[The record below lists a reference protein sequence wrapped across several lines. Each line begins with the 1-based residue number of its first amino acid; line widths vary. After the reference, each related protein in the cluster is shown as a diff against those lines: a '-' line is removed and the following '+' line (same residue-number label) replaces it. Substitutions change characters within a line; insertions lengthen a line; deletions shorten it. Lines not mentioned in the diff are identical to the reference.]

1 MGQAGG
7 LALECHGSDRGI
19 GSGMSLVPIQ
29 KLVKN
34 LKSHI
39 DISIVV
45 FPPVPVVSR
54 AEQQF
59 SVPNDRMTPADTSE
73 PDYRMTPEDSRRIL
87 RNLTIMTTGNMRPY
101 WPIRWPIRWLII
113 RANVRLSGFRLDSC
127 CRLYQ

>member
-1 MGQAGG
+1 
-7 LALECHGSDRGI
+7 
-19 GSGMSLVPIQ
+19 MSLVPIQ

-87 RNLTIMTTGNMRPY
+87 RFLTTETRRQHAPVLADPLADPLADY
-101 WPIRWPIRWLII
+101 
-113 RANVRLSGFRLDSC
+113 SC
-127 CRLYQ
+127 